1 MRFLNTETS
10 VFYCLL
16 HHSSACRSIL
26 RACANGRNCG
36 KPQCRIQQTKP
47 SALPL
52 LFSYTFGMTLP
63 ENSTNTSDNA
73 GPAIKSQRFRSL
85 HSLRPKLTSWPW
97 LLPIV
102 LILLFLAVL
111 IWLPWQAQR
120 MEANERQEQLIAD
133 TLWVEQAL
141 QFQFT
146 RNQENLNL
154 IGQEFL
160 TKANNR
166 QQLSERLRLFVTSNH
181 EIQEVALFDRHQQL
195 IGASAGTVI
204 SSNKEDQAEHASQ
217 QERLRQSYLQVANMQ
232 LQSAKAQCL
241 TAANKTK
248 PDDGMTCRFPISQNG
263 EVIGNIFARY
273 RLQVLLDETV
283 PWWFA
288 QENEIRLIN
297 FDDKVVAKRS
307 AGGLGRNIYT
317 HNRALDFPQLSFTLH
332 TNSIKTEPKLLSNL
346 LVVSVVILSL
356 GLVWSLIALW
366 RDINRRLRAEGALRK
381 EAAFRAAME
390 NSLVTG
396 LRARDMEGRLT
407 YVNPSFCNMIG
418 VPADQLV
425 GRLPP
430 MPYWAPEV
438 TETYQERF
446 AQILTGTV
454 QPEAYETIYQRANGE
469 RFPVLIHESPL
480 VDENGKQTGWM
491 SSILDVSELKRA
503 EELSRQHEEKMH
515 ANARLATMGE
525 MASMLAHE
533 LNQPL
538 AAISSYTTGAL
549 NVLQNQKLDPEMLKI
564 ALEKAR
570 DQAQRAGQVIKSVHE
585 FVRKR
590 ETARVPTSLAELISN
605 LLPLIELQAH
615 SAHVRVQL
623 EMEEQLPLVAA
634 DRVLLEQVILNLTR
648 NAIEAMQN
656 NSPELRQLKIAL
668 NLVRGEEESG
678 IAHTQEQT
686 RVQISV
692 QDRGHGISAEVAEHL
707 FSPFFSTKNSGMGMG
722 LNICRTAVEFHGGQL
737 RHRPHPL
744 GGTIFEFSL
753 AIIKKELAE
762 TKPESLEK

>member
-1 MRFLNTETS
+1 MPIPS
-10 VFYCLL
+10 
-16 HHSSACRSIL
+16 
-26 RACANGRNCG
+26 
-36 KPQCRIQQTKP
+36 QP
-47 SALPL
+47 SAA
-52 LFSYTFGMTLP
+52 SR
-63 ENSTNTSDNA
+63 
-73 GPAIKSQRFRSL
+73 RFISMKG
-85 HSLRPKLTSWPW
+85 SFPW

-102 LILLFLAVL
+102 LVLLFLAIL

-154 IGQEFL
+154 IGQEFISK
-160 TKANNR
+160 TADANTLN
-166 QQLSERLRLFVTSNH
+166 ERLRLFANSNH
-181 EIQEVALFDRHQQL
+181 EIQQLALFDKHQQFVGGNL
-195 IGASAGTVI
+195 STPQ
-204 SSNKEDQAEHASQ
+204 DHSQ
-217 QERLRQSYLQVANMQ
+217 REALRQTYLQLPDLQ
-232 LQSAKAQCL
+232 LQSSKAQCL
-241 TAANKTK
+241 KSGLAN
-248 PDDGMTCRFPISQNG
+248 DAMICRFPVIINN
-263 EVIGNIFARY
+263 EVSGNLFATF
-273 RLQVLLDETV
+273 RLQTLLDETV

-288 QENEIRLIN
+288 QENEIRLL
-297 FDDKVVAKRS
+297 DSDEKVIAKRS
-307 AGGLGRNIYT
+307 AGGPGKNIYT
-317 HNRALDFPQLSFTLH
+317 HNRALDLPQLSFTLH

-346 LVVSVVILSL
+346 LVVSVVLLSL

-407 YVNPSFCNMIG
+407 YVNPSFCKMIG
-418 VPADQLV
+418 VAAEDLV

-438 TETYQERF
+438 KEEYEQRF

-503 EELSRQHEEKMH
+503 EELSRQHEEKLH

-549 NVLQNQKLDPEMLKI
+549 NLLEQKGSDASLLHA

-570 DQAQRAGQVIKSVHE
+570 AQAQRAGQVIKSVHE

-590 ETARVPTSLAELISN
+590 ETARVPLQLEELLHSVM
-605 LLPLIELQAH
+605 PLVELQAH
-615 SAHVRVQL
+615 SAHIHVQL
-623 EMEEQLPLVAA
+623 DIESNLPAVLA
-634 DRVLLEQVILNLTR
+634 DKVLLEQVVLNLTR
-648 NAIEAMQN
+648 NAIEAMHDT
-656 NSPELRQLKIAL
+656 PFEHRQLHIIARHIHDDVTGFE
-668 NLVRGEEESG
+668 N
-678 IAHTQEQT
+678 AP
-686 RVQISV
+686 RVQIQIV
-692 QDRGHGISAEVAEHL
+692 DRGHGVSQEIAESL
-707 FSPFFSTKNSGMGMG
+707 FSPFFSTKSSGMGMG
-722 LNICRTAVEFHGGQL
+722 LNICRTAIEFHGGNL
-737 RHRPHPL
+737 SHRANPQ

-753 AIIKKELAE
+753 AASKSTE
-762 TKPESLEK
+762 T